1 MRKTFLLILLAAA
14 FAVSAAAQSG
24 RRGMTPPPPPPPE
37 KLSEPPI
44 VLPAERATVAPAEL
58 AVLPESILKRQL
70 KALEKGTFS
79 LADFSGQ
86 IVVVNL
92 WASWCGPC
100 RREVP
105 EYEKVRKEFAGR
117 GVEFI
122 GLTTED
128 PRTSSD
134 RVKQFARDFKFGF
147 RLGWADR
154 ETAVALMNGR
164 NAIPQTLVISP
175 DGRILSHWPWLL
187 AEAGRQSI
195 ASDTCTRSRGSS
207 FLTKVVMMRAIVGR
221 QYFGT
226 LGSTSLDQAM
236 IPPVKFDRLPA

>member
-1 MRKTFLLILLAAA
+1 MRKTFLLILLITIC
-14 FAVSAAAQSG
+14 AVGAAAQSG
-24 RRGMTPPPPPPPE
+24 RRGMKPLPPPPPE

-44 VLPAERATVAPAEL
+44 VFPERA
-58 AVLPESILKRQL
+58 AVLPLELTALPEGVLKRQL
-70 KALEKGTFS
+70 RALDNGTFS
-79 LADFSGQ
+79 LADFSGK

-92 WASWCGPC
+92 WATWCGPC

-128 PRTSSD
+128 PLTSSA
-134 RVKQFARDFKFGF
+134 RVKRFARDFKFGF

-164 NAIPQTLVISP
+164 NAIPQTLVIAP
-175 DGRILSHWPWLL
+175 DGHIISHWRGSSPRQGGSQLRATLERAL
-187 AEAGRQSI
+187 AEASPSPQN
-195 ASDTCTRSRGSS
+195 
-207 FLTKVVMMRAIVGR
+207 
-221 QYFGT
+221 
-226 LGSTSLDQAM
+226 
-236 IPPVKFDRLPA
+236 